1 MAKWRGIRTKNRLK
15 PFCRPSG
22 GRVIFNGLPDLVERL
37 TGGNASLESERQEL
51 RDEINRLK
59 GEQGK
64 PDIKADKKKAGD
76 ISSKANANQIAKTRA
91 NKAELSRV
99 LELPGLP
106 LHKIVIGWFINR
118 DEFGVLA

>member
-1 MAKWRGIRTKNRLK
+1 MLN
-15 PFCRPSG
+15 
-22 GRVIFNGLPDLVERL
+22 LVERL
-37 TGGNASLESERQEL
+37 TGGNTSLESERQEL

-91 NKAELSRV
+91 NKTELLRV
-99 LELPGLP
+99 LELPCLP